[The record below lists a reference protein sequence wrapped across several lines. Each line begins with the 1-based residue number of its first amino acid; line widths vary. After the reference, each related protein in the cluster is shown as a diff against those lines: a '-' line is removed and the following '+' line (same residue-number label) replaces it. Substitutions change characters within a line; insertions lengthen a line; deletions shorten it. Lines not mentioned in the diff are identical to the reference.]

1 MGYGPAASS
10 AKHVSSGAISHPK
23 AFKKEGIMRIRRRRR
38 RLRIKINKDSRFFR
52 MFPILVHFNAANMVT
67 TMGLV
72 FGIFACYFLTQ
83 QNLQFAIICLFLAG
97 VMDLID
103 GFVATKLNQES
114 KFGKHIDSLVDF
126 FICIIIPVWM
136 VFDLLPHGIHTVG
149 PLIFYCICGLWRL
162 ANYNIAEPSS
172 SFTGVPVPT
181 GVLIVVV
188 AIWCVVMY
196 NFHIALASFA
206 FVSAG
211 LLMISGIKLPKYGAW
226 QFIVGFSGLGFVIV
240 VIFHYEIARLVGLN

>member
-1 MGYGPAASS
+1 
-10 AKHVSSGAISHPK
+10 
-23 AFKKEGIMRIRRRRR
+23 MRTRRRRR
-38 RLRIKINKDSRFFR
+38 RLRIKINKDSRIFR
-52 MFPILVHFNAANMVT
+52 VFPILIHFNTANLVT

-83 QNLQFAIICLFLAG
+83 QNLQYAIICLFLAG
-97 VMDLID
+97 VMDLLD
-103 GFVATKLNQES
+103 GFVAAKLNQET
-114 KFGKHIDSLVDF
+114 KFGKHVDSLVDF
-126 FICIIIPVWM
+126 FCCIIIPVWM
-136 VFDLLPHGIHTVG
+136 VFDLLHPIGVHTVA

-196 NFHIALASFA
+196 NFHVAFASLA
-206 FVSAG
+206 FVCAG

-226 QFIVGFSGLGFVIV
+226 QFIVGFAGLGFLVA
-240 VIFHYEIARLVGLN
+240 VIFHDEIARFIGLNY